1 MNVSLKWLKEY
12 VAHQATPDVVAQKFL
27 EHAQEVA
34 HVKPLS
40 TVQGLKVGHV
50 LSCEKHP
57 NADKL
62 SLTQV
67 SLGDETLSI
76 ICGAPN
82 VAADQ
87 KVIVAPVGVTMAN
100 GLTIEKVMLKDYP
113 SEGMICSLE
122 ELGIDKKY
130 HGEEGIHVLAQDAEI
145 GADALAVMQL
155 DDVVMELDLTPNRAD
170 LLSMFGVA
178 YEAAALLEAP
188 LTIPYPTIEE
198 SLLSNPMKISTQ
210 TSRCEAYYGRVLDT
224 IEIRESPQWLK
235 SRLIA
240 SGVRPINNVVDI
252 TNYVML
258 ETGQPLHAF
267 DYDALGSQE
276 VVVREATEA
285 ETFKTLDG
293 QIRQLKAGDILITN
307 GNVPIALGG
316 VMGGFDSEVETTT
329 RSVLL
334 ESARFHPTS
343 IRHTSRR
350 LDLRSESSMRF
361 ERGVDP
367 QKTRYALERATAL
380 LVQYAGAT
388 VREGIAYFDHYE
400 RKDALVEL
408 SLSRINRVL
417 GTQLTVTEVSALLER
432 LRFSHE
438 PGECFYVT
446 VPTRRQD
453 IQTEQDLIEEVGRLY
468 GFNQLPSTLPKLN
481 TLGGLSPKQRR
492 FRQLKNRLNT
502 LGLHEAV
509 TYALVKKETLSRFT
523 FASSADAVQ
532 LKNPLSEDR
541 QVLALT
547 PLNGLVDTL
556 RYHQSRQMT
565 DTAFFEIGKR
575 YTTNEE
581 NDILG
586 LALANDALTHWQG
599 NQAHDFYRLKG
610 LVDHVLALYGLT
622 ATYQAVTHES
632 YHPYQCA
639 KIFLGDIHIG
649 HLGAL
654 HPSVA
659 KTYDLKHVFLAEIN
673 LTQCELHKRVN
684 APYVPI
690 SKTPIIQR
698 DLALVVPKTT
708 SAQRLID
715 VIEQLELTHFKDV
728 EIFDVYEG
736 EPLKDTE
743 RSLAL
748 RLRFNNPQK
757 TLETAQVDEAIETV
771 LKALKKS
778 LNITVRDA

>member
-12 VAHQATPDVVAQKFL
+12 VAHQTTPDVVAQKFL

-34 HVKPLS
+34 HVTPLS
-40 TVQGLKVGHV
+40 TVKGLKVGHV

-57 NADKL
+57 KADKL

-82 VAADQ
+82 VAAFQ
-87 KVIVAPVGVTMAN
+87 KVIVAPVGVTMPN

-130 HGEEGIHVLAQDAEI
+130 HGEEGIHVLPQDAPI
-145 GADALAVMQL
+145 GDDALAYMQL

-178 YEAAALLEAP
+178 YEAAALLDAP
-188 LTIPYPTIEE
+188 LTIPNPTVEE
-198 SLLSNPMKISTQ
+198 SIVSNPLKISTL
-210 TSRCEAYYGRVLDT
+210 TPLCEAYYGRVLDT
-224 IEIRESPQWLK
+224 IEIHESPLWLK

-240 SGVRPINNVVDI
+240 AGVRPINNVVDI

-267 DYDALGSQE
+267 DYEALNSQE
-276 VVVREATEA
+276 VIVKEAQEG

-293 QIRQLKAGDILITN
+293 QMRHLKAGGILITN
-307 GNVPIALGG
+307 GQVPIALGG
-316 VMGGFDSEVETTT
+316 VMGGFDSEVESTTK
-329 RSVLL
+329 SILL

-367 QKTRYALERATAL
+367 RKTRYALERATAL
-380 LVQYAGAT
+380 LIQYAHAT

-400 RKDALVEL
+400 SKEAVVTL
-408 SLSRINRVL
+408 SLDRLNRVL
-417 GTQLTVTEVSALLER
+417 GTKLKELEVSQLLER
-432 LRFSHE
+432 LRFSHH
-438 PGECFYVT
+438 PGETFQVT

-468 GFNQLPSTLPKLN
+468 GYNQLPSTLPKLN

-492 FRQLKNRLNT
+492 FRQLKQRLNAM
-502 LGLHEAV
+502 GLHEAIS
-509 TYALVKKETLSRFT
+509 YALIKKDALERFT
-523 FASSADAVQ
+523 FAHPKDPVHLQ
-532 LKNPLSEDR
+532 NPLSEDR
-541 QVLALT
+541 QSLALT
-547 PLNGLVDTL
+547 PLNGLIETL
-556 RYHQSRQMT
+556 RHHHSRQMSHC
-565 DTAFFEIGKR
+565 AFFEVGKR
-575 YTTNEE
+575 YTLTQE
-581 NDILG
+581 DDVLG
-586 LALANDALTHWQG
+586 IALSNDALSHWQG
-599 NQAHDFYRLKG
+599 NQTHDFYRLKG
-610 LVDHVLALYGLT
+610 LVEHVLKFYGLK
-622 ATYQAVTHES
+622 ATYQATTHES

-639 KIFLGDIHIG
+639 RIMVGDQPIG

-654 HPSVA
+654 HPNVA
-659 KTYDLKHVFLAEIN
+659 KAHDVKNVFLAELN
-673 LTQCELHKRVN
+673 LTACEHHRHLS
-684 APYVPI
+684 APYEPI

-698 DLALVVPKTT
+698 DLALVIPKTLP
-708 SAQRLID
+708 AQALID
-715 VIEQLELTHFKDV
+715 VIESLQIAHFKGV
-728 EIFDVYEG
+728 AVFDVYEG
-736 EPLKDTE
+736 EPLKENE

-757 TLETAQVDEAIETV
+757 TLETGQVDEAIEIV
-771 LKALKKS
+771 LKALNKTLKVV
-778 LNITVRDA
+778 VRDV